1 MSTLKQAVD
10 EYLCLR
16 RSLGFK
22 LRDEGCVL
30 PGFARFIEQQ
40 GAAFVTV
47 DLAVQWAVQPDGVLP
62 AYHARRLGMVRLF
75 TQHHAAADPRTEI
88 PPAGLLPCRYR
99 RSRPYIYRSEQILE
113 LLEAAKRLQSP
124 NGLRALTYST
134 MFGLLAVTGMRMR
147 ESTVLDR
154 HDVDLE
160 HGEFTIRETKF
171 GKSRLVPVHESTRQ
185 KLEHYSAVCTRLF
198 PRPVTDAFFLSDRGT
213 RLTPCTVRWTFVR
226 LSRLIGLRGP
236 HDSHGPRLH
245 DLRHSF
251 AVRTLLQW
259 YRSGQDVNQR
269 LPELAT
275 YLGHAHVN
283 DTYWYLTA
291 APELLQLAARRL
303 DCPPEEC
310 PHENM

>member
-1 MSTLKQAVD
+1 MSTFLQAVD
-10 EYLCLR
+10 EYLRLR

-22 LRDEGCVL
+22 LRDEGDDL
-30 PGFARFIEQQ
+30 PQFARFIEQQ
-40 GAAFVTV
+40 GAAFITT
-47 DLAVQWAVQPDGVLP
+47 DLAVQWATQPQGTSP
-62 AYHARRLGMVRLF
+62 AYCARRLGMVRLF
-75 TQHHAAADPRTEI
+75 AQHHAATDSRTEI
-88 PPAGLLPCRYR
+88 PPQGLLPYRYR
-99 RSRPYIYRSEQILE
+99 RKQPYIYASEQILK
-113 LLEAAKRLQSP
+113 LLGAAKQLQSP

-147 ESTVLDR
+147 ESTALDR
-154 HDVDLE
+154 QDVDLD
-160 HGEFTIRETKF
+160 HGELTIRGTKF

-185 KLEHYSAVCTRLF
+185 KLDHYRSTCTRLF

-213 RLTPCTVRWTFVR
+213 RLTPYSVRWTFVR
-226 LSRLIGLRGP
+226 LSRLTGLRGP
-236 HDSHGPRLH
+236 YDSHGPRLH

-251 AVRTLLQW
+251 AVTTLLQW

-291 APELLQLAARRL
+291 VPELLQLAARRL
-303 DCPPEEC
+303 DFPQEDI
-310 PHENM
+310 PHEGM